1 MSVRPTDSPVPGGL
15 LNALRAIGATL
26 GETVRVRSALLG
38 VELREEL
45 ERRKGMLVLAVLA
58 VTFLHMA
65 MLLLTLLVAVVFW
78 DTHRVGAVGIMAA
91 LYLAFGAAALIR
103 LRIVVAASPA
113 PFAATLGELDRDLA
127 DLRSPR

>member
-1 MSVRPTDSPVPGGL
+1 M
-15 LNALRAIGATL
+15 
-26 GETVRVRSALLG
+26 
-38 VELREEL
+38 ELREEF

-91 LYLAFGAAALIR
+91 LYLAFGATALIR
-103 LRIVVAASPA
+103 LRIAVAASPA